1 MRSIDSLSSLAR
13 RPKIVIVGG
22 GEAGEECA
30 DALKKSPV
38 DIVVIDRNSY
48 QTDKPDIWEVAVGE
62 KERSKMMKPLTKEF
76 KGRNTS
82 LEVATVTGFEPAL
95 NKINLADGRQVD
107 YDYLVVATGSQPAYF
122 GHNDWASKV
131 LQADNA
137 DDPLK
142 IRNRIHARVEEAMAE
157 TDPARRKEMLQF
169 AVVGGG
175 ATGVELAGVCHLLVE
190 ERAPHL
196 LPETQITLVA
206 SGDQLLN
213 GFPPYYQQEAA
224 ATLQAQGI
232 ALKLGQR
239 VVDVQEGHLLLSSGE
254 TLPARETLWAAGT
267 EVAGMLSTLG
277 PTSGSG
283 RVKVDSYLNP
293 PDFKNVFIVGDASLA
308 TWQGQAVPANEDT
321 AEQQGEQ
328 AGRNI
333 ARLLQGQSPQP
344 FFYEA
349 EDDWSHFGPVLVD
362 GSRQIVRDD

>member
-1 MRSIDSLSSLAR
+1 MNVNSFSNLPP
-13 RPKIVIVGG
+13 RPKVVIVGG

-38 DIVVIDRNSY
+38 DIVVIDRNPY

-62 KERSKMMKPLTKEF
+62 KDRSDMIKPLTKEF
-76 KGRNTS
+76 KGRNTTV
-82 LEVATVTGFEPAL
+82 EVATVTGFEPSA
-95 NKINLADGRQVD
+95 NKVNLADGRQID

-122 GHNDWASKV
+122 GRQDWASKV
-131 LQADNA
+131 LQADNV

-142 IRNRIHARVEEAMAE
+142 MRQRIHARVDEALLE
-157 TDPARRKEMLQF
+157 SDPVRRKELLQF

-196 LPETQITLVA
+196 LKDAQITLVA
-206 SGDQLLN
+206 SGQELLG
-213 GFPPYYQQEAA
+213 GFPPYYRQEAA
-224 ATLQAQGI
+224 ATLQTQGI

-239 VVDVQEGHLLLSSGE
+239 VVDVQDGKLLLSSGE
-254 TLPARETLWAAGT
+254 SLPAREILWAAGT
-267 EVAGMLSTLG
+267 EVSGMLSTLG

-283 RVKVDSYLNP
+283 RVKVDPYLNP
-293 PDFKNVFIVGDASLA
+293 PHYKNVFVVGDASQA
-308 TWQGQAVPANEDT
+308 TWQGQPVPANEDT

-333 ARLLQGQSPQP
+333 ARLLQGQAPQP
-344 FFYEA
+344 FRYEA
-349 EDDWSHFGPVLVD
+349 EDDWDHFGPVLVD